1 MFSYFVVTYI
11 IFQAWRFCFVFD
23 FIQVNS
29 TGSCKEVCLEM
40 KVDETEYVA
49 MYHHE
54 KYVISASKKWQ
65 GAYIWERRK

>member
-1 MFSYFVVTYI
+1 
-11 IFQAWRFCFVFD
+11 VFD

-65 GAYIWERRK
+65 GAYIWERQK